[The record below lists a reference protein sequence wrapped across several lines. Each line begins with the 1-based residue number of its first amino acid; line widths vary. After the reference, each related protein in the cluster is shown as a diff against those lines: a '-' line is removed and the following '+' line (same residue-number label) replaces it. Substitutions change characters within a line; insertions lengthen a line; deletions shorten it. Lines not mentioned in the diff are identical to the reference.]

1 MEITL
6 YLDVVLAVNFSVDL
20 ILLLMLRSVL
30 KLKGRWIR
38 LAAGS
43 AAGAIFSALF
53 LWLWLWLSLVKG
65 MGGGLLLF
73 LRAAWV
79 LAAGWVMVRTA
90 FSLNRGEG
98 RKAMACLFLCGAA
111 AGGILQGVGSGI
123 LPGAGVPGAAA
134 AGDGVW
140 AGGTAAAAG
149 GAGFSQLG
157 LVPLLLLLAAGCLGA
172 EGLICMMREAAAERE
187 CRYQVT
193 LCYRVRKARAEGF
206 LDTGNRLRDPVSGR
220 PVHGVSRKLLEELC
234 PAADKLTPIP
244 YRTIDG
250 GGSVLWAVTLDKM
263 EVVQGKRAF
272 VYERPL
278 VAASPASLQ
287 MRNGC
292 RILLHT

>member
-111 AGGILQGVGSGI
+111 AGGILQGVGAGI

-134 AGDGVW
+134 AEDGVW
-140 AGGTAAAAG
+140 AGRMAASG

-157 LVPLLLLLAAGCLGA
+157 LVPLLLILA
-172 EGLICMMREAAAERE
+172 
-187 CRYQVT
+187 
-193 LCYRVRKARAEGF
+193 
-206 LDTGNRLRDPVSGR
+206 
-220 PVHGVSRKLLEELC
+220 
-234 PAADKLTPIP
+234 
-244 YRTIDG
+244 
-250 GGSVLWAVTLDKM
+250 
-263 EVVQGKRAF
+263 GKRKKS
-272 VYERPL
+272 YER
-278 VAASPASLQ
+278 
-287 MRNGC
+287 
-292 RILLHT
+292 